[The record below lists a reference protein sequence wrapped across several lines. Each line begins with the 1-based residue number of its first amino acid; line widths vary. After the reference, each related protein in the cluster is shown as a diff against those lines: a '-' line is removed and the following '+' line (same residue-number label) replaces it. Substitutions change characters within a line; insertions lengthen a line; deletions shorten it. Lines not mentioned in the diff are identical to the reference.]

1 MIVKIFGESRLA
13 YVLGLVNLYLV
24 TSFAMVY
31 VLAKK
36 VSKAPKIA
44 AVISLMIC
52 PSMVFLTFNGFVD
65 IGGLLGC
72 LVCFNLYFVKDK
84 DDDAIWRY
92 AVIGVLLVALML
104 WRRWYAFFSTNDKT
118 N

>member
-1 MIVKIFGESRLA
+1 
-13 YVLGLVNLYLV
+13 
-24 TSFAMVY
+24 MVY

-72 LVCFNLYFVKDK
+72 LV
-84 DDDAIWRY
+84 
-92 AVIGVLLVALML
+92 LL
-104 WRRWYAFFSTNDKT
+104 
-118 N
+118 

>member
-1 MIVKIFGESRLA
+1 MCWR
-13 YVLGLVNLYLV
+13 
-24 TSFAMVY
+24 
-31 VLAKK
+31 KK

-92 AVIGVLLVALML
+92 AVIGLLLVALCFGEDGTRFHGIVYNRNACGL
-104 WRRWYAFFSTNDKT
+104 RTV
-118 N
+118 

>member
-1 MIVKIFGESRLA
+1 MS
-13 YVLGLVNLYLV
+13 
-24 TSFAMVY
+24 VY
-31 VLAKK
+31 GV
-36 VSKAPKIA
+36 
-44 AVISLMIC
+44 
-52 PSMVFLTFNGFVD
+52 LTFNGFVD

-104 WRRWYAFFSTNDKT
+104 WRRWYAIFHGIVYNRNACGLRTV
-118 N
+118 

>member
-1 MIVKIFGESRLA
+1 M
-13 YVLGLVNLYLV
+13 
-24 TSFAMVY
+24 
-31 VLAKK
+31 
-36 VSKAPKIA
+36 
-44 AVISLMIC
+44 ISLMIC

-92 AVIGVLLVALML
+92 AVTRIACRVYALEKMVRVFL
-104 WRRWYAFFSTNDKT
+104 GIVYNRNACGLRTV
-118 N
+118 